1 MKIINPLDNFA
12 AAAPIAA
19 DVDFEPEKPHP
30 LSLQHAIRRNLKPN
44 APRFVIPG
52 VLVEGMVCFGAYAA
66 AGKSTVVGT
75 LGLAV
80 TGLLNGKIDDR
91 LMPKWARPVIWI
103 TEDVLQATLM
113 LESVAEHYLVDPDE
127 VFRLIHVIPANRMQI
142 EEVIPVAAEFES
154 LAYESPTGLLVY
166 PLVVWDTKSA
176 VFSMEDE
183 NQSEGTS
190 NIWSVLKNGALS
202 NLNHLVVMHTAKT
215 QKNQS
220 DASQMTLRGSGAAEA
235 DAQQVMFLTIKNG
248 QRFVEISSAAGGKT
262 RFEEALHSIEVRSI
276 VKEVETVDEYDGAKI
291 TQSVRFATLRPLSES
306 ERDGCDVQTICDGLA
321 DRATYQRIREICN
334 LLQRHKDE
342 GNMPLGARTAADH
355 IASQISLATPK
366 SKIGRNAIQTLLE
379 NDVLNLGLIT
389 IPTMDS
395 ETRAHFKDRFGS
407 SPAPAQLFWVRL
419 NKGWRQLLDEADP
432 DAKEADYEV

>member
-235 DAQQVMFLTIKNG
+235 DAQQVIYLTIKNG

-262 RFEEALHSIEVRSI
+262 RFEEALHSIEVTSI
-276 VKEVETVDEYDGAKI
+276 VKEVETWDEYDGAAI
-291 TQSVRFATLRPLSES
+291 TQSVRFATLRPLTEAD
-306 ERDGCDVQTICDGLA
+306 RDSCDVQKICDGLA
-321 DRATYQRIREICN
+321 DRETYSRIREICN

-342 GNMPLGARTAADH
+342 GQMPMGIRTAAEYAWNK
-355 IASQISLATPK
+355 INIATPK
-366 SKIGRNAIQTLLE
+366 NGISRNAAQKLIE
-379 NDVLNLGLIT
+379 GDVLNLGLIT
-389 IPTMDS
+389 LPDMDDS
-395 ETRAHFKDRFGS
+395 TRDQFEEAFGS
-407 SPAPAQLFWVRL
+407 RPPPRQESWVRL
-419 NKGWRQLLDEADP
+419 NKDWRQVLDAADP
-432 DAKEADYEV
+432 GAKEADYVV